1 MILKV
6 PSLLAFSIK
15 RLDDKKDFLISL
27 GFNFNEVS
35 YLIKFNPVIF
45 NLSEENIIS
54 KVNFFKDKGYSLEET
69 RYILLKLPT
78 IFNYSLDSLE
88 EKLNILKEANL
99 EKEFLNRPSYL
110 MQSSI
115 LSFSR
120 LEFLK
125 ENGFTLDHKAF
136 NYLLMSSKDFEKK
149 FGISNDLVKER
160 YSLKK

>member
-1 MILKV
+1 
-6 PSLLAFSIK
+6 
-15 RLDDKKDFLISL
+15 
-27 GFNFNEVS
+27 
-35 YLIKFNPVIF
+35 
-45 NLSEENIIS
+45 
-54 KVNFFKDKGYSLEET
+54 
-69 RYILLKLPT
+69 
-78 IFNYSLDSLE
+78 
-88 EKLNILKEANL
+88 
-99 EKEFLNRPSYL
+99 